1 MDPYLTANSKTNSKK
16 KKQKKLTQNGSKT
29 KIIQLLEGNVGQKLH
44 DTSSGNNFLDMTQK
58 AWAAKQ
64 K

>member
-16 KKQKKLTQNGSKT
+16 KKKLTQNGSKT
-29 KIIQLLEGNVGQKLH
+29 KIIKLLEGNVGQKLH

-58 AWAAKQ
+58 AWATKQ